1 MKPSFLATNVAVLEK
16 KKKKRKKQKT
26 QAVIPEISFSQALI
40 NCMVHIANK
49 FRVSLPLF

>member
-1 MKPSFLATNVAVLEK
+1 MKPSFLATNVAVLE